1 MWDGSRKKRV
11 APTQRRRVASTDYRG
26 SIDLSTPIN
35 LAMTPREWGMLAV
48 LSILWGGSF
57 FFVGV
62 AVAELP
68 TFTIVFLRVAIAALG
83 LHLVIRIMGERMP
96 GGLKVWRAFFIMGFL
111 NNLVP
116 FSLIAWGQSHVES
129 GLASILLATTPLFT
143 IVVAHFLT
151 ADERLSAGRITG
163 IVAGIA
169 GVVILI
175 GSEVLSSLGIAFIAH
190 IGLLGAALFYSFSA
204 VFGRRFKR
212 MGITPLAT
220 ATGQI
225 TASTALL
232 LPLALVVDQPWT
244 LAMPS
249 VDTWLAITGLA
260 LLSTSLAYIIYFRI
274 LATAGA
280 TNLLL
285 VTFLIPVSA
294 IILGAAFLAER
305 LEANHFIGMAVIG
318 VGLAAIDGRIAGMLL
333 RRRKR
338 A

>member
-1 MWDGSRKKRV
+1 
-11 APTQRRRVASTDYRG
+11 
-26 SIDLSTPIN
+26 
-35 LAMTPREWGMLAV
+35 MLLM

-57 FFVGV
+57 FFIGI

-68 TFTIVFLRVAIAALG
+68 TFTIVFLRAGIAALG
-83 LHLVIRIMGERMP
+83 LHLVMRVMGEHMP
-96 GGLKVWRAFFIMGFL
+96 GGLKVWRAFFVMGFL
-111 NNLVP
+111 NNLIP

-129 GLASILLATTPLFT
+129 GLASILLATTPLFSV
-143 IVVAHFLT
+143 VVAHYLT
-151 ADERLSAGRITG
+151 TDERLSAGRIAG
-163 IVAGIA
+163 IIAGIA

-175 GSEVLSSLGIAFIAH
+175 DADVFSSLGIAFVAH

-204 VFGRRFKR
+204 VFGRRFQR
-212 MGITPLAT
+212 MGVTPLAN
-220 ATGQI
+220 ASGQI
-225 TASTALL
+225 TASSIML
-232 LPLALVVDQPWT
+232 LPLALAVDQPWT

-249 VDTWLAITGLA
+249 VNTWLAIAGLA
-260 LLSTSLAYIIYFRI
+260 LLSTSLAYVIYFRI

-318 VGLAAIDGRIAGMLL
+318 IGLAAIDGRIVKML
-333 RRRKR
+333 RRSRKR

>member
-1 MWDGSRKKRV
+1 MS
-11 APTQRRRVASTDYRG
+11 AS
-26 SIDLSTPIN
+26 IN
-35 LAMTPREWGMLAV
+35 LAMTRREWGMLLI

-57 FFVGV
+57 FFIGI

-68 TFTIVFLRVAIAALG
+68 TFTIVFLRVGIAALG
-83 LHLVIRIMGERMP
+83 LHLVMRAMGEHMP
-96 GGLKVWRAFFIMGFL
+96 RGLKAWRAFFVMGFL
-111 NNLVP
+111 NNLIP

-129 GLASILLATTPLFT
+129 GLASILLATTPLFSV
-143 IVVAHFLT
+143 VVAHYLT
-151 ADERLSAGRITG
+151 TDERLSAGRIAG
-163 IVAGIA
+163 IIAGIA

-175 GSEVLSSLGIAFIAH
+175 GSDVFSSLGIAFVAH

-204 VFGRRFKR
+204 VFGRRFQH
-212 MGITPLAT
+212 MGVTPLAT
-220 ATGQI
+220 ASGQI
-225 TASTALL
+225 TASSIML
-232 LPLALVVDQPWT
+232 LPLALAVDQPWT

-249 VDTWLAITGLA
+249 VNTWLAIAGLA
-260 LLSTSLAYIIYFRI
+260 LLSTSLAYVIYFRI

-318 VGLAAIDGRIAGMLL
+318 IGLAATDGRIVKML
-333 RRRKR
+333 RRSRKR

>member
-1 MWDGSRKKRV
+1 
-11 APTQRRRVASTDYRG
+11 
-26 SIDLSTPIN
+26 
-35 LAMTPREWGMLAV
+35 MLLM

-57 FFVGV
+57 FFIGI

-68 TFTIVFLRVAIAALG
+68 TFTIVFLRVGIAALG
-83 LHLVIRIMGERMP
+83 LHLVMRVMGEHMP
-96 GGLKVWRAFFIMGFL
+96 GGLKVWRAFFVMGFL
-111 NNLVP
+111 NNLIP

-129 GLASILLATTPLFT
+129 GLASILLATTLLFSV
-143 IVVAHFLT
+143 VVAHYLT
-151 ADERLSAGRITG
+151 TDGRLSAGRIAG
-163 IVAGIA
+163 IIAGIA

-175 GSEVLSSLGIAFIAH
+175 GSDVFSSLGIAFVAH

-204 VFGRRFKR
+204 VFGRRFQH
-212 MGITPLAT
+212 MGVTPLAT
-220 ATGQI
+220 ASGQI
-225 TASTALL
+225 TASSIML
-232 LPLALVVDQPWT
+232 LPLALAVDQPWT

-249 VDTWLAITGLA
+249 VNTWLAIAGLA
-260 LLSTSLAYIIYFRI
+260 LLSTSLAYVIYFRI

-318 VGLAAIDGRIAGMLL
+318 IGLAAIDGRIVKML
-333 RRRKR
+333 RRSRKR